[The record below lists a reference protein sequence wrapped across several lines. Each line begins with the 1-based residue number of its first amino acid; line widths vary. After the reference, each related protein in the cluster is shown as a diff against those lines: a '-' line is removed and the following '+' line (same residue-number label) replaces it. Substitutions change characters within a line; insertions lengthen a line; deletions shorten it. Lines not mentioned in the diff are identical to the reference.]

1 MDMDDQA
8 TNSEQRAQALS
19 ILSLLQRLPSA
30 SGFPYANIASNTVS
44 GNSLGRSSGISAFA
58 GLVPVSEPS
67 VTVTAASSNT
77 SYRQVVVPQKEVSSL
92 TVFVCVQI
100 SHTC

>member
-44 GNSLGRSSGISAFA
+44 GNSLGRSSASGISAFA

-77 SYRQVVVPQKEVSSL
+77 SYIKKR
-92 TVFVCVQI
+92 
-100 SHTC
+100 